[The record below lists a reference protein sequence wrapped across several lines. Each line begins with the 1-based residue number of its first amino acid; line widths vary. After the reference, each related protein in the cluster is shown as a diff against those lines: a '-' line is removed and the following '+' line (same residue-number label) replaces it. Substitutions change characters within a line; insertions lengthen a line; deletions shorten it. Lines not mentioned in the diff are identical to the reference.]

1 MNEALN
7 HCAFITLPIFGYIA
21 WINKREPE
29 IQDIRTL
36 LGISK
41 INALVRIIVR
51 ITLIGFII
59 RIFEV

>member
-1 MNEALN
+1 LNEAFN

-21 WINKREPE
+21 WIIKSESE

-41 INALVRIIVR
+41 IKAFSRIIVR
-51 ITLIGFII
+51 MILIGII
-59 RIFEV
+59 LRIFQV